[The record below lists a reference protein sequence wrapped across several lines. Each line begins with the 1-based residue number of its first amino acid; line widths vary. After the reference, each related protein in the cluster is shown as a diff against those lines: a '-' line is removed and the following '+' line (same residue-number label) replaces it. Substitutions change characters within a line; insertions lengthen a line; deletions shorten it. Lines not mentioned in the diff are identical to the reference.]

1 MRQVVYADLLFLVN
15 FSMDFLCLF
24 VSARLLHRPVRKLG
38 FFAAS
43 VLGGVYSVAILFVE
57 INAFWSIIIDAGSC
71 ALMCMLA
78 FGVKDG
84 GAYRFF
90 VSFAVFF
97 GVCAGT
103 GGFMT
108 AMYNFLNRMNLPLD
122 SVENNGDEISVW
134 MFGLLAIASGCIA
147 SFGGKIFKTVSKDT
161 VLRIDVKYMGKEI
174 RLFGMVD
181 TGNLLSDPISAKP
194 IIVVDSKR
202 LTSVLTSSCIDSA
215 IRGDINTI
223 FAEDPSHRVRIIPIS
238 TAGGRAMMCAFVPDK
253 VMLTIENNEN
263 KKGAKEKS
271 YSVEALFA
279 PAELEFDVNKK
290 AEGCSALIPPSLIS

>member
-1 MRQVVYADLLFLVN
+1 
-15 FSMDFLCLF
+15 
-24 VSARLLHRPVRKLG
+24 
-38 FFAAS
+38 
-43 VLGGVYSVAILFVE
+43 
-57 INAFWSIIIDAGSC
+57 
-71 ALMCMLA
+71 
-78 FGVKDG
+78 
-84 GAYRFF
+84 
-90 VSFAVFF
+90 
-97 GVCAGT
+97 
-103 GGFMT
+103 
-108 AMYNFLNRMNLPLD
+108 
-122 SVENNGDEISVW
+122 
-134 MFGLLAIASGCIA
+134 
-147 SFGGKIFKTVSKDT
+147 
-161 VLRIDVKYMGKEI
+161 
-174 RLFGMVD
+174 MVD

-253 VMLTIENNEN
+253 VMLTIENNGN